1 MIFRTTSGLV
11 ELPGHSRTI
20 KAPIYL
26 TNDHKVIEFPT
37 LWAADVAKR
46 RSKSSETL
54 KQYTSTLAR
63 WLNFLDDYG
72 YGAEKWQNVDR
83 DVIDHF
89 VDELIKG
96 RDEFERPGD
105 TTIEGYLARIADF
118 YRKASK
124 AGYPHYWDMENEEFT
139 RVIKDRTITTRDVET
154 TDLKKEVTIQG
165 GSPTRFA
172 EEMNK
177 FVLQQDLI
185 KAMGL
190 FDDYVYAAIAYIM
203 RNTALRPKE
212 LFQLPYKGTGLNIGL
227 QPYRS
232 VVEEQVNDDGELV
245 SIESLVTD
253 DAQAT
258 PVTCDIKF
266 EFESKGKRRS
276 ISIPLHIWTFI
287 CKIWM
292 PERARRAELFRDD
305 ENLGNGQSPSNKC
318 LFLSKEGR
326 PVTYGMLIHH
336 FNQIADHPDYVKKPF
351 TPKMLRHS
359 WATYFVYEALKKD
372 NDLHNDYV
380 YNAAHDQ
387 HLRMFMGHTDV
398 TTTYKSYVHLVHI
411 YARKDVMGKLI
422 EEADKELNTVIV
434 GLAHNTSLTSSASE
448 TCYGKGQM
456 TAVVLIG
463 IPAVGKSTFCR
474 QRFNDSHVLI
484 SLDKLKTRKREKLV
498 FDECIRNRDAFVV
511 DNTNASAA
519 DREQFINPAREAGFK
534 VIGYYFASKTKDAL
548 ERNRLR
554 EGEARIPD
562 KGVLGIAGRLQ
573 LPKLDEGFDELWYVK
588 MDGNGGFVVKLW
600 N

>member
-11 ELPGHSRTI
+11 DLPGHSRTI

-26 TNDHKVIEFPT
+26 TNDHNVIEFPT

-63 WLNFLDDYG
+63 WLSFLDEYG
-72 YGAEKWQNVDR
+72 YGAENWQNVDR
-83 DVIDHF
+83 DVIDQF
-89 VDELIKG
+89 VSEIIKE
-96 RDEFERPGD
+96 RDEFGRPVD
-105 TTIEGYLARIADF
+105 ATIEGYLARIADF

-139 RVIKDRTITTRDVET
+139 RFIKDRTKTTLDVVT
-154 TDLKKEVTIQG
+154 TGLKREVILQG
-165 GSPTRFA
+165 GSSTRFA

-185 KAMGL
+185 KAISL
-190 FDDYVYAAIAYIM
+190 FDDYVYAVIAYVI

-212 LFQLPYKGTGLNIGL
+212 LFQLPYRGMGLNSGL
-227 QPYRS
+227 QPYRTIA
-232 VVEEQVNDDGELV
+232 EEQVSSDGQLV
-245 SIESLVTD
+245 LIERLVTD

-258 PVTCDIKF
+258 PVTSDIKF

-276 ISIPLHIWTFI
+276 IFMPLHIWTFI

-292 PERARRAELFRDD
+292 PERTRRAELFRDD
-305 ENLGNGQSPSNKC
+305 KKLGNGQSPSNKH

-326 PVTYGMLIHH
+326 PVTYGMLIEH

-372 NDLHNDYV
+372 NDLHRDYV
-380 YNAAHDQ
+380 YNAAHDY

-398 TTTYKSYVHLVHI
+398 TITYKFYVHLAHI

-422 EEADKELNTVIV
+422 EEADNELKTVIFA
-434 GLAHNTSLTSSASE
+434 LA
-448 TCYGKGQM
+448 
-456 TAVVLIG
+456 
-463 IPAVGKSTFCR
+463 R
-474 QRFNDSHVLI
+474 
-484 SLDKLKTRKREKLV
+484 
-498 FDECIRNRDAFVV
+498 
-511 DNTNASAA
+511 
-519 DREQFINPAREAGFK
+519 
-534 VIGYYFASKTKDAL
+534 
-548 ERNRLR
+548 
-554 EGEARIPD
+554 
-562 KGVLGIAGRLQ
+562 
-573 LPKLDEGFDELWYVK
+573 
-588 MDGNGGFVVKLW
+588 
-600 N
+600 